1 MCYNIYMMRKF
12 LLLSCICFFFCLPLF
27 GQPEYYT
34 TADISDPACGYWI
47 SFDGKK
53 PNGSWFLYVID
64 GTLRGDSIVVP
75 GLTTEDC
82 ASVHFGHDSYEDY
95 PIQKPFTQI
104 PVLFSPWIYSLK
116 KEGPGKWTNG
126 YIIDPRG
133 CSRFKCKAIFHKA
146 DGKKFIY
153 DTLEIRGEI
162 GLGIG
167 KSLYWKRV
175 TKDEAY
181 NLQ

>member
-1 MCYNIYMMRKF
+1 MKQKF
-12 LLLSCICFFFCLPLF
+12 FLIIIAILFMNMPFFSEPA
-27 GQPEYYT
+27 YYSD
-34 TADISDPACGYWI
+34 ADISDPVCGYWI

-53 PNGSWFLYVID
+53 PNGSWFLYCID

-75 GLTTEDC
+75 GLTAESLAT
-82 ASVHFGHDSYEDY
+82 VKFGHTTYEDY
-95 PIQKPFTQI
+95 PINKPFSEI
-104 PVLFSPWIYSLK
+104 PVLFSPWIYGLK
-116 KEGPGKWTNG
+116 KESEGVWKNG

-133 CSRFKCKAIFHKA
+133 CIRYKCKAIFHKK
-146 DGKKFIY
+146 DGKRFLH

-175 TKDEAY
+175 SKEEAY
-181 NLQ
+181 NLR